1 MKQNDPMRMQ
11 LESIVL
17 AAIKDGVVAV
27 PYLLLKHYRQMKLS
41 ELEAML
47 LIQLIAFI
55 DKEKK
60 DFPTLEEIQARMS
73 AGADQVIAGMQRLMK
88 ERFLAIDES
97 MDMASGIQYERYN
110 LDPLYEKLAAVYAQE
125 QLEEM
130 EKASKVKR
138 QAEPGSS
145 GKDVYSI
152 IEKEFARP
160 LTPMELETIS
170 GWIDKDQYREEL
182 ILAALKEAVFA
193 GKVHFRYI
201 DRILLDWSRNRVT
214 TVQQAKEY
222 AQKFR
227 QSR

>member
-1 MKQNDPMRMQ
+1 MKLKDPQRKQ
-11 LESIVL
+11 LEAMLL
-17 AAIKDGVVAV
+17 ASLKEGTVDV
-27 PYLLLKHYRQMKLS
+27 PYVLLKHYRRMKLT
-41 ELEAML
+41 ELEVML
-47 LIQLIAFI
+47 IIQLIAFI
-55 DKEKK
+55 DKEKN

-73 AGADQVIAGMQRLMK
+73 ASVDHVIGSMQKLINEKYM
-88 ERFLAIDES
+88 AIDENI
-97 MDMASGIQYERYN
+97 DAASGIQYERYN
-110 LDPLYEKLAAVYAQE
+110 LEPLYEKLAEIYVEE
-125 QLEEM
+125 QLAKAAAQRANEEK
-130 EKASKVKR
+130 EN
-138 QAEPGSS
+138 GSS

-170 GWIDKDQYREEL
+170 NWLDKDQYREEL

-201 DRILLDWSRNRVT
+201 DRILLDWSRNRVS